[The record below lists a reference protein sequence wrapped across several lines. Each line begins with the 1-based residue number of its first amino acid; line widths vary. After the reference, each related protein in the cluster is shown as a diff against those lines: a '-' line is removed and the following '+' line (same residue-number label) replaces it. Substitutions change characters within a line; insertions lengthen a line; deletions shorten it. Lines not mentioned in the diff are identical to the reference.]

1 MKNKKINWNEK
12 TFRTLKTKE
21 WNQGIDKDNYKIRN
35 EGTKVLNFISLQ
47 PEKRNLTSIGIKK
60 NRKGVGREWKARG
73 QFENI
78 KKDIWNPEVSHV
90 NWENWLATR
99 EKSRNRETYKNRN
112 K

>member
-1 MKNKKINWNEK
+1 MKRLLEPWKQKSEIRELTKIIIRSEMNWN
-12 TFRTLKTKE
+12 
-21 WNQGIDKDNYKIRN
+21 
-35 EGTKVLNFISLQ
+35 
-47 PEKRNLTSIGIKK
+47 KK

-90 NWENWLATR
+90 NWENWLAKR